1 MSETGLTA
9 VLLMIGMVMLVICCR
24 KQIAIFLLFMVVTV
38 FCFGV
43 YFVVGTIDSYVP

>member
-9 VLLMIGMVMLVICCR
+9 VLLMVGMIMLVICCW
-24 KQIAIFLLFMVVTV
+24 KQIAIFLLFVALTV

-43 YFVVGTIDSYVP
+43 YYIVSTIDLII

>member
-9 VLLMIGMVMLVICCR
+9 VLLMIGMVMLVICCW
-24 KQIAIFLLFMVVTV
+24 KQIAMFLLFMVVTV

-43 YFVVGTIDSYVP
+43 YYVVSTINLYVP